1 MRFALSLFC
10 GVAIV
15 AAELPGD
22 AAARMDKLFA
32 DLDKT
37 SSPGCAVGVI
47 REGRL
52 IFSRGYGMANLDHDI
67 ALSSRSVFHVASVS
81 KQFTAAAIVLLAQ
94 QGKLSIDDPVRKH
107 IPELRDFGT
116 PLTIR
121 HLLHH
126 TSGLRDQW
134 LMLIL
139 SGWRLSQDVVKD
151 EDVMDLVAR
160 ARELNFQ
167 PGEKH
172 LYSNTGYTLLAQIVK
187 RVSGKSLREFTTAE
201 IFEPLE
207 MRDTHF
213 RDDYREVAPRMA
225 YGYAR
230 LRDRFQF
237 SIPTYDTVGASSLLT
252 TVEDMAKWDANFYS
266 GKVGGAKFNE
276 TMLSEFTLNNGR
288 QIPYRFGQTVGEYR
302 GLKLVEHGGADAGY
316 RSGYSRFPEQKFSVI
331 TLCNTIVNPV
341 QRSRAIADIFL
352 GGFMKPAAEPP
363 KAEPVAVTDADLAS
377 YAGLFRDPE
386 DEEIYRFRVD
396 GGKLIL
402 FGHGQDMKMTPV
414 AANAFRA
421 DNQPGIFRFVEGSVQ
436 VENAG
441 QPAARLERR
450 NEWKPRPEELRAAA
464 GEYYCPE
471 IDTSYR
477 LELKDGKLLLH
488 RKKLRTH
495 TVEPTFEGNYYAPFL
510 GYLRLEQSG
519 GRITGFRL
527 TSERVRNLR
536 FERR

>member
-1 MRFALSLFC
+1 MRFALALFC
-10 GVAIV
+10 CIAGI

-22 AAARMDKLFA
+22 AAARVDKLFA

-52 IFSRGYGMANLDHDI
+52 VFSRGYGMANLDHDI
-67 ALSSRSVFHVASVS
+67 VLSSRSVFHVASVS

-160 ARELNFQ
+160 ARELNFP

-201 IFEPLE
+201 IFEPLG

-225 YGYAR
+225 YGYAK

-276 TMLSEFTLNNGR
+276 TMLSEFTLNNGK

-316 RSGYSRFPEQKFSVI
+316 RSGYSRFPEQKFSVV
-331 TLCNTIVNPV
+331 TLCNTVVNPI

-352 GGFMKPAAEPP
+352 GDVMKPVAEPSKP
-363 KAEPVAVTDADLAS
+363 EPVAVSEAALAS

-402 FGHGQDMKMTPV
+402 FGHGQDTPMIPV

-421 DNQPGIFRFVEGSVQ
+421 ENQPGIFRFVEGSIQ

-450 NEWKPRPEELRAAA
+450 NEWKPRPEELQATA

-495 TVEPTFEGNYYAPFL
+495 NVEPTFEGNYYAPLL
-510 GYLRLEQSG
+510 GYLRLEKSG
-519 GRITGFRL
+519 GKITGFRF
-527 TSERVRNLR
+527 TSERVRNLH